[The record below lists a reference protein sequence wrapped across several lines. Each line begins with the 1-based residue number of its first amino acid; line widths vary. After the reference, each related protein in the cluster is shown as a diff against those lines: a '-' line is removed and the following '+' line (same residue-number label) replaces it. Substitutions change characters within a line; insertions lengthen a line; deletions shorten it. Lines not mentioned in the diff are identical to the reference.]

1 MKVLWNRG
9 DGGGSG
15 GETPVNN
22 PALQGASSLASL
34 PPMFAPPA
42 IVRCLLMACLA
53 ALLGGCYPMAP
64 GTPEENHPLIN
75 EAMAR
80 KSGSPR
86 EAARLLERA
95 LEANPRLARAHWELG
110 LICLNHTADYAAAIY
125 HFQKVLAL
133 RPDWPHASTTRQ
145 LISNAKLELVK
156 EGVEAPNL
164 PSVQRQMDR
173 LVAELHQLTAA
184 KTNLEAR
191 VQYLSG
197 VTQQLA
203 VENLQLRQQMLAAH
217 ASAPGFADPAPAGAS
232 PAPAPPA
239 GTPPPPRPDR
249 AAAGSG
255 RDFVA
260 SRPPSGPT
268 PPGGISPSGTVYG
281 QRPGVGPAPDASR
294 PLPAGSG
301 RVYTVR
307 RGETAFALSRRY
319 GFTVGDLAAA
329 NPGVDP
335 TRLQAGQTIRLPIR

>member
-1 MKVLWNRG
+1 
-9 DGGGSG
+9 
-15 GETPVNN
+15 
-22 PALQGASSLASL
+22 
-34 PPMFAPPA
+34 MFAPPA
-42 IVRCLLMACLA
+42 IVRCLLVACLA

-110 LICLNHTADYAAAIY
+110 LICLNHTADYAAAVY

-203 VENLQLRQQMLAAH
+203 VENLQLRQQMLAPH
-217 ASAPGFADPAPAGAS
+217 AAPPGRVDPGPGGASPPPALSAASPPAQPDRAPAG
-232 PAPAPPA
+232 P
-239 GTPPPPRPDR
+239 
-249 AAAGSG
+249 G

-260 SRPPSGPT
+260 SRPPSSPT

-281 QRPGVGPAPDASR
+281 QRPGAVPAPDAGR
-294 PLPAGSG
+294 ALPAGSG
-301 RVYTVR
+301 RLYTVR

-335 TRLQAGQTIRLPIR
+335 TRLRAGQTIRLPVR

>member
-1 MKVLWNRG
+1 
-9 DGGGSG
+9 
-15 GETPVNN
+15 
-22 PALQGASSLASL
+22 
-34 PPMFAPPA
+34 
-42 IVRCLLMACLA
+42 
-53 ALLGGCYPMAP
+53 MAP

-110 LICLNHTADYAAAIY
+110 LICLNHTADYAAAVY

-164 PSVQRQMDR
+164 PSVQRHMDR
-173 LVAELHQLTAA
+173 LVAELHQLTAV
-184 KTNLEAR
+184 KTNLEAQVR
-191 VQYLSG
+191 YLAG
-197 VTQQLA
+197 ITQQLA
-203 VENLQLRQQMLAAH
+203 AANLQLRQHLLA
-217 ASAPGFADPAPAGAS
+217 G
-232 PAPAPPA
+232 APAPPDTGDPGLRDA
-239 GTPPPPRPDR
+239 AASPVPPVASSPPTRSDR
-249 AAAGSG
+249 APAGPG
-255 RDFVA
+255 RDLAA
-260 SRPPSGPT
+260 SRTPSSPT

-281 QRPGVGPAPDASR
+281 QRSTAPPATGTV
-294 PLPAGSG
+294 PAGSG
-301 RVYTVR
+301 RLYTVR

-319 GFTVGDLAAA
+319 GFTVGDLVAA

-335 TRLQAGQTIRLPIR
+335 TRLKAGQTIRLPGR